1 MRLARTGLT
10 PLLALM
16 SWSVA
21 AQNPQVEGWTDA
33 GHVVVLGADSNRVYL
48 GVSRA
53 EISLETAMQETW
65 TVHSAP
71 RTGGLMV
78 EESLRP
84 LQVDAW
90 ESLGDIQ
97 HVSVHPNGQ
106 KALVSA
112 RRNGGD
118 FDVFLSH
125 RTPSRL
131 RGGRDIWT
139 TPVPLDG
146 LNSER
151 DEVFPQWDGQDI
163 RFASNR
169 KGSFALYR
177 ARAVLQ
183 YLRAEPAANAL
194 SAAGDVLSAVTVGPA
209 FTWVSRRNGKDG
221 QVEVVRAAWP
231 EVESPLPEGWTV
243 CLLVDGRPAGQEVLT
258 VREVETRNV
267 TDQLPTGADGC
278 ASLDGL
284 PANQAWT
291 FQWEAVR
298 DEVQEAVAEVR
309 SPDGRVVRRY
319 LLNAENGFAFVF
331 LPLDPVSELAQRG
344 MGDGSVWPESG
355 LAVLHFDH
363 GSKTP
368 TEASW
373 RAFLDWEP
381 VGHRHGRG
389 RWDVV
394 GHTDNSGSRE
404 ANAALSLARAQ
415 WVSQHLVDALGWK
428 AEDVVA
434 RGLGSTEPMGTN
446 PAQNRRVEVRW
457 VPSLQ

>member
-53 EISLETAMQETW
+53 EISLETAMQESW

-163 RFASNR
+163 RFASNLE
-169 KGSFALYR
+169 GSIR
-177 ARAVLQ
+177 PVPRPRRVAVLEG
-183 YLRAEPAANAL
+183 R
-194 SAAGDVLSAVTVGPA
+194 TR
-209 FTWVSRRNGKDG
+209 SR
-221 QVEVVRAAWP
+221 
-231 EVESPLPEGWTV
+231 
-243 CLLVDGRPAGQEVLT
+243 CLLCCGRCAFCSDGGTGLHMGVATKRERRTGRGGARRLARSGISTSGRVDGLFAG
-258 VREVETRNV
+258 
-267 TDQLPTGADGC
+267 
-278 ASLDGL
+278 
-284 PANQAWT
+284 
-291 FQWEAVR
+291 
-298 DEVQEAVAEVR
+298 
-309 SPDGRVVRRY
+309 
-319 LLNAENGFAFVF
+319 
-331 LPLDPVSELAQRG
+331 
-344 MGDGSVWPESG
+344 
-355 LAVLHFDH
+355 
-363 GSKTP
+363 
-368 TEASW
+368 
-373 RAFLDWEP
+373 
-381 VGHRHGRG
+381 
-389 RWDVV
+389 
-394 GHTDNSGSRE
+394 
-404 ANAALSLARAQ
+404 
-415 WVSQHLVDALGWK
+415 GWK
-428 AEDVVA
+428 ACRPGGAHGSRGGDPKRGRSIAHRCKRMCIA
-434 RGLGSTEPMGTN
+434 RWIARKPGVDLSMGGR
-446 PAQNRRVEVRW
+446 AR
-457 VPSLQ
+457 

>member
-10 PLLALM
+10 PLLALL

-53 EISLETAMQETW
+53 EISLETAMQESW

-169 KGSFALYR
+169 EGPFALYR

-183 YLRAEPAANAL
+183 
-194 SAAGDVLSAVTVGPA
+194 
-209 FTWVSRRNGKDG
+209 
-221 QVEVVRAAWP
+221 
-231 EVESPLPEGWTV
+231 
-243 CLLVDGRPAGQEVLT
+243 
-258 VREVETRNV
+258 
-267 TDQLPTGADGC
+267 
-278 ASLDGL
+278 
-284 PANQAWT
+284 
-291 FQWEAVR
+291 
-298 DEVQEAVAEVR
+298 
-309 SPDGRVVRRY
+309 
-319 LLNAENGFAFVF
+319 
-331 LPLDPVSELAQRG
+331 
-344 MGDGSVWPESG
+344 
-355 LAVLHFDH
+355 
-363 GSKTP
+363 
-368 TEASW
+368 
-373 RAFLDWEP
+373 
-381 VGHRHGRG
+381 
-389 RWDVV
+389 
-394 GHTDNSGSRE
+394 
-404 ANAALSLARAQ
+404 
-415 WVSQHLVDALGWK
+415 
-428 AEDVVA
+428 
-434 RGLGSTEPMGTN
+434 
-446 PAQNRRVEVRW
+446 
-457 VPSLQ
+457 